1 MNAEEIEKN
10 IESQSD
16 LTTQTA
22 DSEVGKQML
31 SETQAEMETTAK
43 RQERNALPYVSA
55 SSCTPIGAVVPTKLS
70 YETIESLNTFIL
82 DDVDTTNFVKEKLNY
97 NSRVAVCDAFAS
109 EQVDALA
116 LAITQIENGK
126 GFILGDMA
134 GTGKGRVVAGI
145 CRYAIQ
151 NKKVPV
157 FFTIGANLF
166 SDIYRDFSDIG
177 GVDNNQNLPIPF
189 IFNTDGKIE
198 REDEEGDLQTLHK
211 PFTTKETVAYCRK
224 GTMPKNSNIVLTTYS
239 QFGGDITDTAKKQNL
254 IAKFEFLCGIA
265 PNSIFILDESHK
277 GAGESSVGENL
288 SQMLSLSSGVMFAS
302 ATYSKVPK
310 SLNMYIPFTNI
321 SDSTIRPKTIVE
333 AIKDNGEIVQE
344 YIAGLLVKSGQMIRR
359 QRTFD
364 GCDISYKYIDSEPK
378 KYYYEMYDGL
388 MKLYN
393 RINEFA
399 TSDLYKEAVNNCI
412 NRNAKLEGIEIVPS
426 DDTKPTNKDDE
437 SEWKKRNAKKYIVEF
452 NTTNVLNGR
461 FVWVENLLF
470 SLKAVFVADQV
481 IESLQTRKNIEY
493 IENNQKSVKY
503 VNHKPV
509 IALRNTGESAMKLL
523 GYKSGQKI
531 SKSDNDYAKTLTNI
545 AKALVVSDMK
555 FKPAVNKSDVIIVPS
570 ATIINEDFTDYGLV
584 YDKLKKD
591 LSNAVSGLP
600 LSPIDAIIDKIESTP
615 RPSWD
620 TEYTSRKTYKVE
632 EITKRGLHIKKLSE
646 NEFEIITPEKS
657 SIVNKVSNFN
667 SGMTDVMIINTSG
680 STGLS
685 IHSSSKF
692 IDKRPR
698 IMLIQQVELDVN
710 TEVQKW
716 GRINR
721 TGQVNKPSYRYIVSP
736 IPAEIRKLMMLRRKL
751 RSLDANT
758 SGNAKQSSKQSEILD
773 RYGNIIEDMTNK
785 YGYQVLLEFLR
796 QPQNSHYKAIEPKG
810 WFDAKGSADSKFEA
824 FLRQLEKMT
833 CDEQEVFYDQMNASY
848 IVVKNA
854 KEEEGEWDIDTDIE
868 DLRSS
873 TFNKK
878 LLLLGNNQ
886 NEFTKSVYIEDKFV
900 QSKGKPYTKEEL
912 NNAVNEYCGGKSID
926 AWHSDMLDEFDD
938 YSNKSIEDIR
948 ASYGEPDLEN
958 ATTEE
963 QKEAII
969 LAHNEKISLAI
980 SHANEKF
987 REVRRYLVYFKP
999 MRPIPI
1005 PVDNEMLA
1013 DSWMDDKANRKFI
1026 PYYVGVVVGVKFLS
1040 KSENKF
1046 TPMNIQL
1053 EFATLTKIKPKS
1065 KITLTKQYENV
1076 ILWTTS
1082 STLTKNEVDKVNEWV
1097 ISKKQDRE
1105 MMRVLSGE
1113 LFKGLEMAN
1122 QLAETNNNYQ
1132 GKKRLIKYTTATGGT
1147 ESSVKLWVDSV
1158 QLLSKD
1164 GNSPPTFIA
1173 LNKQGTKGI
1182 IDYIESLKNEATTY
1196 IYFGDGNQWFR
1207 VMKYGGAI
1215 TIDFEVLTGYK
1226 YNGKRAKKEWVSV
1239 LSLKDTKNDLTDIFV
1254 TMPLV
1259 QYKWAERPNGS
1270 AYYGSAEHTIYRITQ
1285 DNINVLYKLFEYFDT
1300 KYDWYIQNNIDNKDF
1315 VIFESQDAYKQEGDE
1330 VEEKAG
1336 EYKYYP
1342 TSPFKEDD
1350 APDNYIQG
1358 SFKESSENRYGEI
1371 TLSFPTRLI
1380 YRPQFKI
1387 VPADI
1392 TELEGVKSIVNQIT
1406 NDAERENYVKM
1417 VKESSNFTDISVFT
1431 QKVLGFSPKFALG
1444 NVDTYEAGRIISEN
1458 IEEASKKDT
1467 SSSKESKKVETKAE
1481 AELPKIPLNWET
1493 AQDFI
1498 IKLKSL

>member
-1 MNAEEIEKN
+1 MNEEEIEKN

-22 DSEVGKQML
+22 NSEVGKQML

-82 DDVDTTNFVKEKLNY
+82 DDIDTTNFVKEKLNY

-198 REDEEGDLQTLHK
+198 REDEEGDLKTLYK
-211 PFTTKETVAYCRK
+211 PYTTKETVEYCRK
-224 GTMPKNSNIVLTTYS
+224 GTMPKNTNIVLTTYS
-239 QFGGDITDTAKKQNL
+239 QFGGDVNDTAKKQNL
-254 IAKFEFLCGIA
+254 ITKFEFLCGIA

-310 SLNMYIPFTNI
+310 SLNMYIPFTDI
-321 SDSTIRPKTIVE
+321 ADSTIRPKTIIE

-364 GCDISYKYIDSEPK
+364 GCDISYKYIDTEPK
-378 KYYYEMYDGL
+378 TYYYEMYDGL

-412 NRNAKLEGIEIVPS
+412 NRNAKMEGIEIVPS
-426 DDTKPTNKDDE
+426 NDPKPSNKEDE
-437 SEWKKRNAKKYIVEF
+437 AEWKRRNAKKYLVEF

-523 GYKSGQKI
+523 GYKNGQKI
-531 SKSDNDYAKTLTNI
+531 TKADNDYAKTLTNI
-545 AKALVVSDMK
+545 AKALVSADMK
-555 FKPAVNKSDVIIVPS
+555 FKPAVNKTDVIIIPN
-570 ATIINEDFTDYGLV
+570 ATIINEDFSDYGLV

-600 LSPIDAIIDKIESTP
+600 LSPIDAIIDKIESTL

-620 TEYTSRKTYKVE
+620 TEFTSKKTYKVE
-632 EITKRGLHIKKLSE
+632 EITKRGLNIKKLSE

-657 SIVNKVSNFN
+657 SIVNKVANFN
-667 SGMTDVMIINTSG
+667 SGMTDVLIINTSG

-685 IHSSSKF
+685 IHSSIKF
-692 IDKRPR
+692 EDKRPR

-721 TGQVNKPSYRYIVSP
+721 TGQVNKPSYKYIVSP

-773 RYGNIIEDMTNK
+773 RFGNPIEDMTNK

-796 QPQNSHYKAIEPKG
+796 QPQNSHYKDIEPKG

-824 FLRQLEKMT
+824 YLRVLEKMT
-833 CDEQEVFYDQMNASY
+833 CEEQEIFYDQMNASY
-848 IVVKNA
+848 IVVKTA
-854 KEEEGEWDIDTDIE
+854 KEEVSEWDIDSDIE
-868 DLRSS
+868 DLKSS

-878 LLLLGNNQ
+878 LLLLGNNK

-926 AWHSDMLDEFDD
+926 AWHSDMLDEFNA
-938 YSNKSIEDIR
+938 YSDKSIENIK

-969 LAHNEKISLAI
+969 LAHNEKISVAV
-980 SHANEKF
+980 SHANERF
-987 REVRRYLVYFKP
+987 REVSRSLVYFKP

-1005 PVDNEMLA
+1005 AVDDEMLA
-1013 DSWMDDKANRKFI
+1013 DNWRDDRGDRKLI
-1026 PYYVGVVVGVKFLS
+1026 PYYLAVVVGIKFLS
-1040 KSENKF
+1040 KSDNKF
-1046 TPMNIQL
+1046 TPMNVQL
-1053 EFATLTKIKPKS
+1053 EFATLNKVKPKS
-1065 KITLTKQYENV
+1065 KITLTKQYEN
-1076 ILWTTS
+1076 IISWIMS
-1082 STLTKNEVDKVNEWV
+1082 SQIQPLEAQIVKEWV
-1097 ISKKQDRE
+1097 VPKKQDRE

-1113 LFKGLEMAN
+1113 LFKGLEMAK
-1122 QLAETNNNYQ
+1122 QLSESDNNYQ
-1132 GKKRLIKYTTATGGT
+1132 GTKRLIKYTTATGGT
-1147 ESSVKLWVDSV
+1147 ESSVKLWVNSV
-1158 QLLSKD
+1158 ELLSKED
-1164 GNSPPTFIA
+1164 STPPIFIP
-1173 LNKQGTKGI
+1173 LNKQGTPLV
-1182 IDYIESLKNEATTY
+1182 IEFIKAMPRDDEQ
-1196 IYFGDGNQWFR
+1196 IYFGDGNQWLR
-1207 VMKYGGAI
+1207 VHKVGGI
-1215 TIDFEVLTGYK
+1215 KIIDLEVLTGYVIGRK
-1226 YNGKRAKKEWVSV
+1226 TAKKEWVSV
-1239 LSLKDTKNDLTDIFV
+1239 LSLMETKNDLSNIFG
-1254 TMPLV
+1254 TMPMT
-1259 QYKWAERPNGS
+1259 QQKWAERENGS
-1270 AYYGSAEHTIYRITQ
+1270 AWIRGAEHTIYRITES
-1285 DNINVLYKLFEYFDT
+1285 DIDKLSDLFAYFDK
-1300 KYDWYIQNNIDNKDF
+1300 KYDWYIQDKQGNKNF
-1315 VIFESQDAYKQEGDE
+1315 VIFEAEDVNKQEGDD

-1342 TSPFKEDD
+1342 TNPFNESD

-1387 VPADI
+1387 LPADI

-1406 NDAERENYVKM
+1406 NDAEKESYIKM
-1417 VKESSNFTDISVFT
+1417 VKESSNFTDISIFT
-1431 QKVLGFSPKFALG
+1431 QKILGFSPKFALG
-1444 NVDTYEAGRIISEN
+1444 NVDTYDAGRIISEN

-1481 AELPKIPLNWET
+1481 VELPKIPLDWET

>member
-1 MNAEEIEKN
+1 MNSEEVEKN
-10 IESQSD
+10 IENQSD
-16 LTTQTA
+16 LTTHAA
-22 DSEVGKQML
+22 DSGVGKQMR
-31 SETQAEMETTAK
+31 SETQAEQETSAK
-43 RQERNALPYVSA
+43 RQERNALPYISA

-82 DDVDTTNFVKEKLNY
+82 DDTDTANFVKEKLKY

-151 NKKVPV
+151 NKKIPI

-166 SDIYRDFSDIG
+166 SDIFRDFSDIG
-177 GVDNNQNLPIPF
+177 GIDNSQNLPIPF

-198 REDEEGDLQTLHK
+198 RENDLGDLKTLHN
-211 PFTTKETVAYCRK
+211 PYTTKETVAYCRK
-224 GTMPKNSNIVLTTYS
+224 GTMPKNTNIVLTTYS
-239 QFGGDITDTAKKQNL
+239 QFGGNVKDTAKKQNL

-277 GAGESSVGENL
+277 GAGESSVGKNL
-288 SQMLSLSSGVMFAS
+288 SEMLSLSSGVMFAS

-310 SLNMYIPFTNI
+310 SLNMYIPFTDI

-364 GCDISYKYIDSEPK
+364 GCGVSYKYIDTEPK
-378 KYYYEMYDGL
+378 KYYYDMYDGL

-399 TSDLYKEAVNNCI
+399 TSELYQQAVNDCI
-412 NRNAKLEGIEIVPS
+412 VRYAKMEGIEVVSS
-426 DDTKPTNKDDE
+426 DDKKPTNKEDE
-437 SEWKKRNAKKYIVEF
+437 AQWKTRNAKKYLVEF

-481 IESLQTRKNIEY
+481 IESLLNRENIEY
-493 IENNQKSVKY
+493 IENNEKTVKY

-545 AKALVVSDMK
+545 AKALVVAEMT
-555 FKPAVNKSDVIIVPS
+555 FKPAVSKTDEIIIPS
-570 ATIINEDFTDYGLV
+570 ATILNSDFADYGLV
-584 YDKLKKD
+584 YDKLKMD
-591 LSNAVSGLP
+591 LSKAVSGLP

-615 RPSWD
+615 RPNWD
-620 TEYTSRKTYKVE
+620 MDYTRRETYKVE
-632 EITKRGLHIKKLSE
+632 EITKRGLHVKKIAE

-657 SIVNKVSNFN
+657 SIVNKVANFN
-667 SGMTDVMIINTSG
+667 SGMTDVLIINTAG

-692 IDKRPR
+692 EDKRPR

-721 TGQVNKPSYRYIVSP
+721 TGQVNKPSYKYIVSP

-758 SGNAKQSSKQSEILD
+758 SGNAKQSSTQSEILD
-773 RYGNIIEDMTNK
+773 KNGDAIEDMTNK

-796 QPQNSHYKAIEPKG
+796 QPQNSHYKEIEPKG
-810 WFDAKGSADSKFEA
+810 WFDAKGSADAKFEA
-824 FLRQLEKMT
+824 YLRALEKMS
-833 CDEQEVFYDQMNASY
+833 CKDQEEFYDQMNAAY
-848 IVVKNA
+848 KVVKDT
-854 KEEEGEWDIDTDIE
+854 KVEEDEWDVDADIE

-873 TFNKK
+873 TYNKK
-878 LLLLGNNQ
+878 LLLLGNNE

-912 NNAVNEYCGGKSID
+912 NDAVNKYCGGKNID
-926 AWHSDMLDEFDD
+926 AWHSDLLDEFDE
-938 YSNKSIEDIR
+938 YSDKSIEEIR
-948 ASYGEPDLEN
+948 LSYGEPNFEN
-958 ATTEE
+958 ASTEE
-963 QKEAII
+963 QREVVVAT
-969 LAHNEKISLAI
+969 HNEKISIAV
-980 SHANEKF
+980 SHANERF
-987 REVRRYLVYFKP
+987 REIRRYLVFFKP
-999 MRPIPI
+999 MRPVPI

-1013 DSWMDDKANRKFI
+1013 DSWKDDKDSRKFI
-1026 PYYVGVVVGVKFLS
+1026 PYYGGIVVGINFLT

-1046 TPMNIQL
+1046 TPMNIQI

-1065 KITLTKQYENV
+1065 KITLTKQYENI
-1076 ILWTTS
+1076 ILWTIS
-1082 STLTKNEVDKVNEWV
+1082 STLSKNEIDIVKAW
-1097 ISKKQDRE
+1097 IIPKKQDRE

-1147 ESSVKLWVDSV
+1147 ESSVKLWVNSV
-1158 QLLSKD
+1158 ELLSKE

-1173 LNKQGTKGI
+1173 LNKQGVKGI
-1182 IDYIESLKNEATTY
+1182 LDYIQSLKNGVTY
-1196 IYFGDGNQWFR
+1196 IHFGDANQWFR
-1207 VMKYGGAI
+1207 VVKYDDEI
-1215 TIDFEVLTGYK
+1215 TIDLEVLTGYA
-1226 YNGKRAKKEWVSV
+1226 YQGKRAKKEWISV
-1239 LSLKDTKNDLTDIFV
+1239 LSLTETKNDLADIFQV
-1254 TMPLV
+1254 MPMV
-1259 QYKWAERPNGS
+1259 NWKWTERPNKS
-1270 AYYGSAEHTIYRITQ
+1270 AQFKNAEHTIYRITQ
-1285 DNINVLYKLFEYFDT
+1285 DNIDVLNKLFSYFDT
-1300 KYDWYIQNNIDNKDF
+1300 KYDWYIQNNINNKDF
-1315 VIFESQDAYKQEGDE
+1315 VIYEAQDVYKQEEDD

-1342 TSPFKEDD
+1342 ISPFNEND

-1358 SFKESSENRYGEI
+1358 SYTGSDNNRYGEI
-1371 TLSFPTRLI
+1371 TLSFPTPLI
-1380 YRPQFKI
+1380 YRPQYKI
-1387 VPADI
+1387 VPADV
-1392 TELEGVKSIVNQIT
+1392 TELEGVKSIINQIT
-1406 NDAERENYVKM
+1406 NDAERENYIKM
-1417 VKESSNFTDISVFT
+1417 VKESSSFTDIAIFT
-1431 QKVLGFSPKFALG
+1431 QKLLGFSPKFALG
-1444 NVDTYEAGRIISEN
+1444 NVDTYESGRIIYEN
-1458 IEEASKKDT
+1458 IVKASKKDT
-1467 SSSKESKKVETKAE
+1467 SSSEESKKVETKTE
-1481 AELPKIPLNWET
+1481 VELPKIPLDWET